1 MADEIKIA
9 LFVDQYLGTDYAKMA
24 YGIMRYKPEAVICA
38 IDKRYDGQN
47 VREVTDEPFN
57 VPIVDSVGKA
67 VALGANTLVLGIAPS
82 GGRLPEEWSEPISEA
97 LENGLSV
104 WNGLHQKLEDQF
116 GHLVCN
122 PGQRIWDIR
131 TPDFIPDVGRA
142 RAAKLTNKRVL
153 MIGTDMAIGKMT
165 AGLEIYRELIDEGHN
180 ADFLATGQIGITI
193 TGKGIPLDA
202 FIVDQ
207 ACGAVEKIVLDASD
221 KDIVLV
227 EGQGSLLH
235 PGSTATLPLM
245 RGSCPTHLIL
255 CHKAGKTHLRNPSDM
270 VIPDLREF
278 IELNEAV
285 ARSCGTLPKA
295 KCIGIALNT
304 SMLSEEEAIVEI
316 GKLEDELQL
325 PVTDVVRYGSKKLI
339 DALIN

>member
-1 MADEIKIA
+1 MA

-38 IDKRYDGQN
+38 LDKRYDGQN
-47 VREVTDEPFN
+47 VKDVTNEPFN
-57 VPIVDSVGKA
+57 VPIVNKIKKA
-67 VALGANTLVLGIAPS
+67 IALGANTLVLGIAPS
-82 GGRLPEEWSEPISEA
+82 GGKLPEEWSQPITEA

-104 WNGLHQKLEDQF
+104 WNGLHQKLENQF

-142 RAAKLTNKRVL
+142 RAAKLTNTRVL

-165 AGLEIYRELIDEGHN
+165 AGLEIYRELIEGGHN
-180 ADFLATGQIGITI
+180 VDFLATGQIGITI

-207 ACGAVEKIVLDASD
+207 ACGAVEKIVLDASE
-221 KDIVLV
+221 KDIVIV
-227 EGQGSLLH
+227 EGQGSLMH

-270 VIPDLREF
+270 EIPNLKDF
-278 IELNEAV
+278 IRLNELV
-285 ARSCGTLPKA
+285 ATSCGALPKA
-295 KCIGIALNT
+295 KCIGVALNT
-304 SMLSEEEAIVEI
+304 SMLSEGEANDEI
-316 GKLEDELQL
+316 RKLENELQL

-339 DALIN
+339 DALINC